1 MIYKLKNKTPD
12 ISKTCF
18 IAESADIIGEVS
30 LGEDSG
36 IWFNTTLRGDI
47 APVKVGKRSNIQDGS
62 ILHVNYN
69 MPCIVGDN
77 VTVGHGVILHGATV
91 EDGCLIGMGAIILN
105 QAVIGKESIVGA
117 GALVTEGKIF
127 PPRSMILGSP
137 AKKVRELTEEEVEK
151 IKENVADYVKKG
163 KENSVYLEKLN

>member
-12 ISKTCF
+12 ISKACF

-30 LGEDSG
+30 LGEDSN

-62 ILHVNYN
+62 VLHVNYN

-127 PPRSMILGSP
+127 PPRSMIIGSP

-151 IKENVADYVKKG
+151 IKENVSDYIRKG
-163 KENSVYLEKLN
+163 KENVVSLEKLN

>member
-1 MIYKLKNKTPD
+1 MIYKHKNQAPD
-12 ISKTCF
+12 ISKACF

-30 LGEDSG
+30 LGEDSS

-47 APVKVGKRSNIQDGS
+47 ASVKVGKRSNIQDGS
-62 ILHVNYN
+62 TLHVNYN

-151 IKENVADYVKKG
+151 IKENVADYIKKG
-163 KENSVYLEKLN
+163 KENIAYLEKLN